1 MNPEQIGSLLGQR
14 VAMFHAL
21 EAAQLKQVSAL
32 LRERRFRK
40 GELIFQKD
48 DEGGCMYFILSG
60 SVRIF
65 ISSGDGGREATICV
79 YGAQTAF
86 GEFSVLDDH
95 PRSASASALTDVTT
109 LVLYKE
115 DFLPLMRANFDL
127 TYRIIAMLTER
138 IRYTTHYTEQLAFLS
153 ATGRVAALLSRMARS
168 AEGDEGDVTLAITQ
182 QSLADFTSVSRE
194 LVNKILREFAEAGL
208 ISTSRGTVIVHDLAG
223 LRRRVE
229 YS

>member
-1 MNPEQIGSLLGQR
+1 MNHEQLGLILGQR

-21 EAAQLKQVSAL
+21 DQAQLKQVSAL
-32 LRERRFRK
+32 LRERRFHK
-40 GELIFQKD
+40 GDLIFQQG

-60 SVRIF
+60 QVRIF
-65 ISSGDGGREATICV
+65 ISNADGSREATICI
-79 YGAQTAF
+79 YEAQTAF
-86 GEFSVLDDH
+86 GEFAVLDDH
-95 PRSASASALTDVTT
+95 PRSASAAALSDVTT

-115 DFLPLMRANFDL
+115 EFLPLMRANFDL
-127 TYRIIAMLTER
+127 TLRIIAMLTER

-168 AEGDEGDVTLAITQ
+168 GEGQSHVTLAITQ
-182 QSLADFTSVSRE
+182 QGLAEFTNVSRE
-194 LVNKILREFAEAGL
+194 LVNKILKDFADEGL
-208 ISTSRGTVIVHDLAG
+208 IATGRGTVTIRDLQG